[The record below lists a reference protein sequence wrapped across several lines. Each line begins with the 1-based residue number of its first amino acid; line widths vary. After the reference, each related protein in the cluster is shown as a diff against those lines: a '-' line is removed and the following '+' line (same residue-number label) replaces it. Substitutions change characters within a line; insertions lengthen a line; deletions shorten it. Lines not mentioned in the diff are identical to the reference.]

1 MRLHRTGCLLALLLP
16 LAAAAFD
23 LQGHRGARG
32 LAPENTL
39 PAFAR
44 ALEVGVTTLELDI
57 GVTADGQVVVAHDPV
72 LNPAITRDASGQW
85 VAGPRGPRIRDL
97 TLAQLRAYDV
107 GRLQPDT
114 PYARTFALQQPA
126 DGARIPTLAEVVA
139 LVRERRADHVRFNI
153 ETKISPKAPEDTV
166 SVEAMVD
173 ALLQAVRDLGIRDRT
188 SIQSFDW
195 RSLARVQERD
205 PGLPTVYLTSRV
217 PAIEEVPQ
225 AVRNAGGRTWSPRHD
240 TLTPTLLREARALGL
255 AVVPWTVNEVGD
267 MERMLDWG
275 VDGLITDYPDR
286 LRAVLAQRG
295 MPLPPQAP

>member
-1 MRLHRTGCLLALLLP
+1 MRLHRTACLLALLLP

-39 PAFAR
+39 PAFGR
-44 ALEVGVTTLELDI
+44 ALETGVSTLELDI
-57 GVTADGQVVVAHDPV
+57 GITADGQVVVVHDPA
-72 LNPAITRDASGQW
+72 LNPAIARDASGQW
-85 VAGPRGPRIRDL
+85 IPGPRGPRIRDL
-97 TLAQLRAYDV
+97 TLAELKAYDV
-107 GRLQPDT
+107 GRLRPDS
-114 PYARTFALQQPA
+114 PYARTFALQQPV
-126 DGARIPTLAEVVA
+126 DGTRIPTLAEVVA
-139 LVRERRADHVRFNI
+139 LVRQRQAAHVRFNI
-153 ETKISPKAPEDTV
+153 ETKLFPQAPEDTV
-166 SVEAMVD
+166 PVEAMVD
-173 ALLQAVRDLGIRDRT
+173 ALLRAVRELGIRDRV

-195 RSLARVQERD
+195 RSLALVQQKD

-225 AVRNAGGRTWSPRHD
+225 RVRDAGGRTWSPRFD
-240 TLTPTLLREARALGL
+240 TLTPTLLREARTLGL
-255 AVVPWTVNEVGD
+255 AVVPWTVNETSD

-286 LRAVLAQRG
+286 LRAVLAKRG